1 MEIGNLYFLIFTFRT
16 ESIKIE
22 FFHLWDVLLIGE
34 LYEFLLLTLS
44 SKKSR
49 EYTNVCLFNFLS
61 LCPFIEFWYLLYYL
75 ASHCFTLLYFSLH
88 FSLLEFPP
96 WFLLCPLR
104 CISRWL
110 ECKANTFRLN
120 LLVSHIQL
128 DPKLDQTCLFHP

>member
-1 MEIGNLYFLIFTFRT
+1 MT
-16 ESIKIE
+16 ESIKIG
-22 FFHLWDVLLIGE
+22 FFLLWDVLLIGE
-34 LYEFLLLTLS
+34 ICEFLLPILS

-75 ASHCFTLLYFSLH
+75 ASHRFTLLYFSLY
-88 FSLLEFPP
+88 FSPLEFPP
-96 WFLLCPLR
+96 WFLLCTLL
-104 CISRWL
+104 CSSWWL

-128 DPKLDQTCLFHP
+128 DPKLDKTCLFHLWLLNGGQRTLGI